1 MTLPVRPGQTQFSS
15 SQAPSELRFSS
26 PDRFDRSDRLHP
38 KSYLE
43 LLFNAS
49 CKQHKAAYTFV
60 SPLVYHTAIQ
70 PLLEVIDALSQMRQG
85 LAR

>member
-1 MTLPVRPGQTQFSS
+1 M
-15 SQAPSELRFSS
+15 LRMICGCSFTA
-26 PDRFDRSDRLHP
+26 LA
-38 KSYLE
+38 
-43 LLFNAS
+43 LLNAS